1 MILRYACVC
10 SAFLCYGST
19 LDRNEYGWIFPLHI
33 SSHLS
38 HHVHMIFPYV
48 PFIKAFKIRADS
60 LLLSSGNSRQ
70 VSSQELV
77 LGWGWAS
84 LPYFS
89 LQTAESG
96 QQKEMSKEYEIQ
108 IWTYMEVGLSGSEE
122 FPVRKSHPW
131 ESSITQGPIRLQA
144 VFNWTSV
151 RIPPGLWLLII
162 EQFLEKPASAE
173 PLENRQLSNLRTCVC
188 FTNYTQSLE
197 DLHISHV
204 CLLV

>member
-1 MILRYACVC
+1 
-10 SAFLCYGST
+10 
-19 LDRNEYGWIFPLHI
+19 
-33 SSHLS
+33 
-38 HHVHMIFPYV
+38 
-48 PFIKAFKIRADS
+48 
-60 LLLSSGNSRQ
+60 
-70 VSSQELV
+70 
-77 LGWGWAS
+77 
-84 LPYFS
+84 
-89 LQTAESG
+89 
-96 QQKEMSKEYEIQ
+96 
-108 IWTYMEVGLSGSEE
+108 MEVGLNGSEE

-151 RIPPGLWLLII
+151 RIPPGLWLLITA
-162 EQFLEKPASAE
+162 QFLEKPASAK

>member
-1 MILRYACVC
+1 MDHKNSGQWWISMNNDECLRRTYWAT
-10 SAFLCYGST
+10 FHT
-19 LDRNEYGWIFPLHI
+19 IFHR
-33 SSHLS
+33 
-38 HHVHMIFPYV
+38 VH
-48 PFIKAFKIRADS
+48 FIKALKIRPDF
-60 LLLSSGNSRQ
+60 LVLPSGNSRQ
-70 VSSQELV
+70 VSSQEMV

-84 LPYFS
+84 LAYFS
-89 LQTAESG
+89 LQTAEFG

-131 ESSITQGPIRLQA
+131 ESSITQGPIKLQA

-162 EQFLEKPASAE
+162 EQFLEKPASAK

-188 FTNYTQSLE
+188 FTNYTQSLG